1 MTPGRPSVIHD
12 SRYMSMKRQHKGRT
26 DAVGFNNAHLM
37 AVDPKEES
45 GKRAGVHDAESICL
59 PRLEWQCRIL
69 VETDMRSDGR
79 GVSTSN
85 RA

>member
-1 MTPGRPSVIHD
+1 MHD
-12 SRYMSMKRQHKGRT
+12 LRYMGVKQQHKGRT
-26 DAVGFNNAHLM
+26 DAVGFNDAHLM

-45 GKRAGVHDAESICL
+45 GKRAGVDDAESICL